1 MLVNTNTFKMNKA
14 FACYLEYG
22 DTDGLNEDE
31 INTINNFLDR
41 LGIEAQFYEY
51 IGLDDSDF
59 GPCDITGLGCD
70 RVTVNVWQW
79 KDDNENEDHE

>member
-14 FACYLEYG
+14 FVCYLEYG

-41 LGIEAQFYEY
+41 LGIEAQSYEY
-51 IGLDDSDF
+51 TGLDDSDF
-59 GPCDITGLGCD
+59 GPCDVTGLGCD
-70 RVTVNVWQW
+70 RVTVNVLQW
-79 KDDNENEDHE
+79 KDDNEKEDHE